1 MTTSTPGDDD
11 NRTEIIHDVDYPL
24 DVPSATARGST
35 AAPTTAFPAAG
46 QADYSQFAESGGY
59 DMSSPLPFGDQPTT
73 IAPTRTDQIGRR
85 GTLDLGLFALRL
97 TVGVLLAMRGLQKL
111 FGLFGGP
118 GIDAFS
124 QTLADSGFDQAR
136 ALAITG
142 GAVEL
147 IAGVLLIIGLAT
159 PVAAGALLGIV
170 GMGIAI
176 RLSGPD
182 SLPLFAEASRSLET
196 SILYLGILLALLFT
210 GPGRWAVDRKWGWS
224 FRPRFSGVVW
234 LIVAAVVVGLVW
246 YFLNGTNPLTS
257 TADSAPATAG

>member
-1 MTTSTPGDDD
+1 
-11 NRTEIIHDVDYPL
+11 
-24 DVPSATARGST
+24 
-35 AAPTTAFPAAG
+35 
-46 QADYSQFAESGGY
+46 
-59 DMSSPLPFGDQPTT
+59 MSSPLPFGDQPTT

-118 GIDAFS
+118 GIDAFA

-142 GAVEL
+142 GTVEL

-182 SLPLFAEASRSLET
+182 PLPLFAETTRSLET
-196 SILYLGILLALLFT
+196 SVLYVAILFALLFVL
-210 GPGRWAVDRKWGWS
+210 PFPVLAEPAPVALVAPYASLDEWDVDEAIEKAKK
-224 FRPRFSGVVW
+224 
-234 LIVAAVVVGLVW
+234 VAA
-246 YFLNGTNPLTS
+246 
-257 TADSAPATAG
+257 